1 MPLDWISER
10 LRMGVRAGVCRSITQ
25 HRERLKK
32 DSEIEGVEKEIM
44 SIINS

>member
-1 MPLDWISER
+1 
-10 LRMGVRAGVCRSITQ
+10 VCRSITQ